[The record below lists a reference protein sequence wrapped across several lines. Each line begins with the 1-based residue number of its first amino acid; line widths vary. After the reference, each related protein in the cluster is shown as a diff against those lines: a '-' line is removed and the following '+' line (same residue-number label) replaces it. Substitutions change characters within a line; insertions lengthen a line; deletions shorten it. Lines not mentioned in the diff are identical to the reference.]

1 MEEETMI
8 RAWVVLAA
16 VLACWS
22 APETWAQQ
30 KIEMKLAYFVGD
42 QHAMSQWL
50 TKWSDSLEKESGGRI
65 TVKRFPGS
73 QMGPVQQ
80 HYDYARTGQA
90 DVVWFLHGATP
101 GRFQLTE
108 IVQVPYLIGSAEI
121 GTKVLNDPELRAK
134 YLDAEHRGVKVLL
147 LFTHQPGNVHTTKKP
162 IRTVEDMRGL
172 RIRFG
177 SPTIR
182 DFVAALGATPVGV
195 LPTEQV
201 EQLQKGTI
209 DGVFIDYGGAG
220 IAFKMGGILRYS
232 TEMYSYV
239 ASFGLAMN
247 EDFWNRL
254 PADLKALV
262 TKSVTG
268 VEKEIG
274 QAWDALDVPGKKA
287 LMDGG
292 GEAIRLSAAENA
304 RFHKIGGDVADA
316 KVKELESKGLPA
328 RAVHS
333 MMKSLAEKHA
343 KSSKNFWD

>member
-1 MEEETMI
+1 MRYLKFPAI
-8 RAWVVLAA
+8 FAA
-16 VLACWS
+16 ALLLGAGLTS
-22 APETWAQQ
+22 AHA
-30 KIEMKLAYFVGD
+30 IDLKLAYFVGD

-50 TKWSDSLEKESGGRI
+50 IKWSENLEKQSGGRI

-80 HYDYARTGQA
+80 HYDFARTGQA
-90 DVVWFLHGATP
+90 DVAWFLHGGTP
-101 GRFQLTE
+101 GRFPLTE
-108 IVQVPYLIGSAEI
+108 LINLPYLAGSAEI

-147 LFTHQPGNVHTTKKP
+147 LLTHQPGNVHTTRKP
-162 IRTVEDMRGL
+162 IRTVDDMKGL
-172 RIRFG
+172 RLRFA

-195 LPTEQV
+195 APTEQV

-220 IAFKMGGILRYS
+220 IAFKMGGVVKYS

-239 ASFGLAMN
+239 TSFGVVMN
-247 EDFWNRL
+247 EDFWNKL
-254 PADLKALV
+254 PPDLKELV
-262 TKSVTG
+262 TKSMTG
-268 VEKEIG
+268 VEKEVG
-274 QAWDALDVPGKKA
+274 EAWDALDVPGKKA
-287 LMDGG
+287 LVDGG
-292 GEAIRLSAAENA
+292 AEAIRLSPAENEKF
-304 RFHKIGGDVADA
+304 RKIGGDVTEA
-316 KVKELESKGLPA
+316 KLKELEGRNMPA

-343 KSSKNFWD
+343 KGSKNFWD